1 MITLLGIAFFYV
13 LANQNG
19 WVGPGSRVL
28 LGTAISSG
36 LIGLA
41 WWLRS
46 LKGQPEAAL
55 AAAGTGI
62 AGLYVTLFAATKLYE
77 YIPTI
82 GGMPL
87 ALAIAA
93 LAVVIALAWSAEA
106 LALLGLVGAALAPPL
121 VAGGVSPAAVAF
133 AGIVAAAAMV
143 LWVLR
148 DWRFT
153 AAAVSAAA
161 LPQLAWLVVDQRGA
175 APAPGWNEHW
185 QTVALAGCL
194 WAVYLATGL
203 VRYLRSGRLDRTTLA
218 VLAST
223 SSSAIAAAALLFD
236 GRQRGWAMLAVAL
249 AYAGLAATPRL
260 IGRPSRDLSSVF
272 AATALTA
279 ALVATG
285 ELLGGGSRA
294 VAVSA
299 EGALMVWLA
308 ARFREQRLQL
318 ASIVYLTVAAL
329 LTLVQAPLANLVDFP
344 PVSLTGPG
352 GQLDGALVAAS
363 IASAI
368 ALAAAAIVFAVCS
381 RPMGDDPRAWR
392 RITAGAAITV
402 SLYAAAETILGGFI
416 WLHFTQRSF
425 ENGHT
430 VVSLVVALVGVA
442 LLVVGLRR
450 HATDA
455 RTAGM
460 VLLGLAVAKL
470 FLYDL
475 VELNLMARA
484 VAFIA
489 VGLLLL
495 AGGIVYQRLWDEE
508 PSRSTGWPSSAATRV
523 GRCHDSVPALTLA
536 TCRHREPGVTRACGD
551 A

>member
-1 MITLLGIAFFYV
+1 M
-13 LANQNG
+13 
-19 WVGPGSRVL
+19 
-28 LGTAISSG
+28 
-36 LIGLA
+36 
-41 WWLRS
+41 
-46 LKGQPEAAL
+46 
-55 AAAGTGI
+55 
-62 AGLYVTLFAATKLYE
+62 
-77 YIPTI
+77 
-82 GGMPL
+82 
-87 ALAIAA
+87 
-93 LAVVIALAWSAEA
+93 
-106 LALLGLVGAALAPPL
+106 
-121 VAGGVSPAAVAF
+121 
-133 AGIVAAAAMV
+133 
-143 LWVLR
+143 
-148 DWRFT
+148 
-153 AAAVSAAA
+153 
-161 LPQLAWLVVDQRGA
+161 
-175 APAPGWNEHW
+175 
-185 QTVALAGCL
+185 
-194 WAVYLATGL
+194 
-203 VRYLRSGRLDRTTLA
+203 
-218 VLAST
+218 LAST

-318 ASIVYLTVAAL
+318 ASIAYLTVAAL

-368 ALAAAAIVFAVCS
+368 ALAVAAVVFAVCS

-508 PSRSTGWPSSAATRV
+508 QEPQHR
-523 GRCHDSVPALTLA
+523 LA
-536 TCRHREPGVTRACGD
+536 V
-551 A
+551 